1 MKSYERKLV
10 NRLLNKNKLNVKD
23 YFMNEVQIKTELEL
37 EQWLKENCYSMN
49 NYSINGNIIYE
60 GCGLEKNGSLYH
72 WFYTERGEKR
82 ILEYFATEKE
92 AVQFALEKIK
102 SDKHAIRN
110 YIGMFK
116 SESEIENIKS
126 ELEKRNVEYWTDK
139 IPYNGINDLRTRFFV
154 IGCGIKKVQD
164 LIIK

>member
-10 NRLLNKNKLNVKD
+10 NRLLNKKKLNVKD

-72 WFYTERGEKR
+72 WF
-82 ILEYFATEKE
+82 
-92 AVQFALEKIK
+92 
-102 SDKHAIRN
+102 
-110 YIGMFK
+110 
-116 SESEIENIKS
+116 
-126 ELEKRNVEYWTDK
+126 
-139 IPYNGINDLRTRFFV
+139 
-154 IGCGIKKVQD
+154 
-164 LIIK
+164 